1 MRYYIIAG
9 EASGDLHGANLIT
22 ELKKLDLEAEFR
34 VWGGDLM
41 EASGAELMKHYRHH
55 AIMGVSEVLKNY
67 KKIKENFHF
76 CKLNILEFNPHVIIF
91 IDYSGFNLRMAK
103 IMKPFGY
110 KLFYYIA
117 PQVWVWRQ
125 WRVKTIK
132 RLIDKMF
139 VILPFEEDFYKP
151 WGYEVQYVG
160 HPILDEFENKK
171 ALIPNLEDFLKH
183 NNLENKPIIA
193 LLPGSRKAEIS
204 TKLPLMIAATRNF
217 RDYQIVIAGAPSF
230 DKEYY
235 SQFIE
240 NENVALLFDKTYEI
254 LQHSTAALVT
264 SGTATLETALFNVP
278 HVVCF
283 KTSKLNYFLAKLLI
297 NVKYVSLVNIIM
309 NKVVNVELL
318 QHNLTTENL
327 ISELDKMLNNSEYRN
342 NMIQNYAELFKKLG
356 GTGASKRAAIGIY
369 NELNENFR

>member
-1 MRYYIIAG
+1 
-9 EASGDLHGANLIT
+9 
-22 ELKKLDLEAEFR
+22 
-34 VWGGDLM
+34 
-41 EASGAELMKHYRHH
+41 
-55 AIMGVSEVLKNY
+55 
-67 KKIKENFHF
+67 
-76 CKLNILEFNPHVIIF
+76 
-91 IDYSGFNLRMAK
+91 MAK

-151 WGYEVQYVG
+151 WGYKVQYVG